1 MTKHTPL
8 YMVHRELG
16 ADLTDFHGYL
26 LPLQYTTISEEHMA
40 VRTKAGIFD
49 LSHMGQLEVSG
60 TQALAFIQEIITND
74 AEGLPDGKALY
85 TPICNENGGIV
96 DDVLLYRFCDEKFL
110 FVVNSAN
117 RQKVFGWLVENQE
130 KDVRVTDL
138 SDEFGMI
145 AVQGPSSE
153 EIVEKPMG
161 HEAASLK
168 HFHFCCHSGAG
179 EDDAP
184 DTIISRTG
192 YTGEDGFEIYVP
204 AARCESTWNKLMAA
218 GRHAGLRPAGLGSRD
233 TLRLEAG
240 LLLYGNDID
249 DSTTPL
255 EAGIDW
261 TVKLQKKDFF
271 GKSVLLDQKAS
282 GVYKRLVG
290 LELVERG
297 IPRAGY
303 IIYSGSGSDAVGK
316 VTSGTYSP
324 FFRKGIALGYVHDVK
339 KDEDDE
345 KHPRP
350 GDLLQVDIR
359 GRKLGA
365 RVVTLPFYRGGTTKQ
380 TSS

>member
-85 TPICNENGGIV
+85 TPICNKNGGIV

-204 AARCESTWNKLMAA
+204 AARCESTWNKLMAD
-218 GRHAGLRPAGLGSRD
+218 R
-233 TLRLEAG
+233 
-240 LLLYGNDID
+240 
-249 DSTTPL
+249 
-255 EAGIDW
+255 
-261 TVKLQKKDFF
+261 
-271 GKSVLLDQKAS
+271 KSV
-282 GVYKRLVG
+282 V
-290 LELVERG
+290 
-297 IPRAGY
+297 
-303 IIYSGSGSDAVGK
+303 
-316 VTSGTYSP
+316 
-324 FFRKGIALGYVHDVK
+324 
-339 KDEDDE
+339 
-345 KHPRP
+345 
-350 GDLLQVDIR
+350 
-359 GRKLGA
+359 
-365 RVVTLPFYRGGTTKQ
+365 
-380 TSS
+380 